1 MSEKLPKM
9 PELKPCPFCGSHGEE
24 VAVCVEDRDA
34 PKGCEGWF
42 VRCYVCYVETVR
54 DQSRED
60 AVATW
65 NRRSLQRDTWMRA
78 MEVAASAVEALRSSG
93 ENSDNWTITRDMA
106 YRDCAAAIRALP
118 MPEGG
123 E

>member
-9 PELKPCPFCGSHGEE
+9 PELKPCPFCGGAVSLFASSDHSTAWEGGCGNGACKVQPQVWELDEE
-24 VAVCVEDRDA
+24 QAIA
-34 PKGCEGWF
+34 
-42 VRCYVCYVETVR
+42 
-54 DQSRED
+54 
-60 AVATW
+60 AW

-78 MEVAASAVEALRSSG
+78 MEVAAKELERLASIVSGPHESDGEYALLNR
-93 ENSDNWTITRDMA
+93 
-106 YRDCAAAIRALP
+106 CAAAIRALP